1 MVPTGHIIFQNC
13 DGVYQVVGNYRS
25 SLSCIEGK
33 IDLILDGARG
43 GKAIC
48 VKEDQK
54 KYLVV

>member
-13 DGVYQVVGNYRS
+13 DGVYQVVGNFKS
-25 SLSCIEGK
+25 SLSDIEGK

-48 VKEDQK
+48 VGEDQK
-54 KYLVV
+54 EYLGV